1 VDRFDVTIRDYLGL
15 HPTDDPSHWQ
25 VELTPRVLTPMG
37 AMHGGA
43 ALATVVE
50 ALEGTTERP
59 LIWATAHYLSHA
71 GPTGTLDV
79 DVTIE
84 VDGKRTTQ
92 ARAALRLGDTEVLTT
107 AASLGGRD
115 FPYEGRWIEPPDVP
129 GPDDARCRPLVPP
142 PTESVVHHYEVR
154 FANGRTPE
162 ELDGTPGSGRS
173 AVWCRLPDARRS
185 VGAGD
190 VALIGDL
197 VILGLSDAVG
207 IPCTANSLDNTIRM
221 VELAASEWV
230 LVDIK
235 VDAVARGYAH
245 AGASLWT
252 EDGILL
258 GLATQ
263 TLVLRPTRP
272 DGSSTRTTRRIVGN
286 P

>member
-1 VDRFDVTIRDYLGL
+1 VDRLVVTLRQYLGL
-15 HPTDDPSHWQ
+15 RPTDDPARWH
-25 VELTPRVLTPMG
+25 LDLAPRVLTPAG

-50 ALEGTTERP
+50 ALEGTVGRP

-84 VDGKRTTQ
+84 VAGNRTTQ
-92 ARAALRLGDTEVLTT
+92 ARATLALGDTEVLTA

-115 FPYEGRWIEPPDVP
+115 FPFEGRWIEPPDVP
-129 GPDDARCRPLVPP
+129 GPHDAPCRPLVPP

-154 FANGRTPE
+154 FADGRTTDQ
-162 ELDGTPGSGRS
+162 LDGTRGPGRS
-173 AVWCRLPDARRS
+173 AVWCRLPAGRSS

-190 VALIGDL
+190 VALVGDL
-197 VILGLSDAVG
+197 VVLGLSDAIGV
-207 IPCTANSLDNTIRM
+207 PSTANSLDNTIRI
-221 VELAASEWV
+221 VESAESEWV

-245 AGASLWT
+245 AGAALWT
-252 EDGILL
+252 EHGTLL
-258 GLATQ
+258 GLASQ
-263 TLVLRPTRP
+263 TLVLRPTKP
-272 DGSSTRTTRRIVGN
+272 DGMSARTTRRIVGGT
-286 P
+286 

>member
-1 VDRFDVTIRDYLGL
+1 VDRVDVTIREYLGL
-15 HPTDDPSHWQ
+15 RPTDDASRWEL
-25 VELTPRVLTPMG
+25 ELTPRVLTPAG

-43 ALATVVE
+43 ALAAVVE
-50 ALEGTTERP
+50 ALEGTTDRP

-92 ARAALRLGDTEVLTT
+92 ARAALRLGDTDVLTT
-107 AASLGGRD
+107 AASLGGRE

-129 GPDDARCRPLVPP
+129 GPDDTRCRALVPP
-142 PTESVVHHYEVR
+142 TTESVVDHYEIR
-154 FANGRTPE
+154 FANGRAAE
-162 ELDGTPGSGRS
+162 ELDGTPGPGRS
-173 AVWCRLPDARRS
+173 AVWCRLPDGRRT

-190 VALIGDL
+190 VALVGDL

-207 IPCTANSLDNTIRM
+207 VPCTANSLDNTIRV
-221 VELAASEWV
+221 VEHAASEWV

-245 AGASLWT
+245 AGASLWS
-252 EDGILL
+252 EGGILL

-263 TLVLRPTRP
+263 TLVLRATRP
-272 DGSSTRTTRRIVGN
+272 DGSSTRTTRRIVGG